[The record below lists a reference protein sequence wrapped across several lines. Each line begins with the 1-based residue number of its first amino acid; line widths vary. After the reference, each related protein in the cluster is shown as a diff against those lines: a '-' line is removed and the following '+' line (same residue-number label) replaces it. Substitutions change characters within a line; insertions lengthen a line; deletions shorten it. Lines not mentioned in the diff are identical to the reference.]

1 MLSGVTDDLPGWI
14 AVNADTE
21 QMDADN
27 EPLPSPL
34 ISLAA
39 TNAKEVHDDDD
50 AAGVAVNV
58 H

>member
-14 AVNADTE
+14 ATNADTE
-21 QMDADN
+21 WIDADN
-27 EPLPSPL
+27 EPPPLPIISP
-34 ISLAA
+34 AA
-39 TNAKEVHDDDD
+39 ANAKEVYDDDD